1 MDEAQKF
8 LADRLLSQE
17 RPITYRELSR
27 ALDLH
32 VNTAKGLLYEFHER
46 QNALRAGSVHATYL
60 LAGVKASK
68 APQEDADVGLSSSAP
83 EPPTE
88 PLPIQTVALVGEN
101 RLKDL
106 LREFSEVTSI
116 HIYSLAISQI
126 KDVAILA
133 EIANSLPEA
142 SKDESSPDPSKYGA
156 IPNPLVRRRR
166 DPRGR
171 PAPKPAGSAPK
182 PAGSAPKPAQQG
194 KAPQA
199 EKSQVV
205 KTEKKESKDAD
216 LLRRSSSASTS
227 KLSQGKKPSEKSQ
240 PVKSEKQSPAEAP
253 SKASAPAPKR
263 SSSGNIMQS
272 FAKAAAKPPRQPKK
286 AKEEAEAATMSD
298 DGEADDS
305 DILPPSKRKCGADVD
320 AATKSRKDRAD
331 ELKRM
336 MEEDD
341 DDDDDEQDAKES
353 QADQDE
359 EMQDVAATD
368 PKKEQSPAEEVTSNS
383 NGRRRGRRRVMK
395 KKRILD
401 EQGYMVTIQEA
412 GWESFSEEDVAPAP
426 AVVKKGPEKGK
437 KGGAGAK
444 GRGGNIM
451 AFFSKK

>member
-27 ALDLH
+27 ALNLH
-32 VNTAKGLLYEFHER
+32 VNIAKGLLFEFYER
-46 QNALRAGSVHATYL
+46 QNALRAGSIYATYL

-68 APQEDADVGLSSSAP
+68 APQGDADVGLSSSAP

-88 PLPIQTVALVGEN
+88 PLPIKTVALVGEN
-101 RLKDL
+101 RLQDL

-116 HIYSLAISQI
+116 HIYSLAVSRI

-142 SKDESSPDPSKYGA
+142 SKDEESSETSKYGA

-166 DPRGR
+166 DPRGK
-171 PAPKPAGSAPK
+171 PAPKPVGNASK
-182 PAGSAPKPAQQG
+182 PALQG
-194 KAPQA
+194 KASQV
-199 EKSQVV
+199 EKGQVV
-205 KTEKKESKDAD
+205 KTEKNDSKDAD

-227 KLSQGKKPSEKSQ
+227 KLSQGKKPTEKSQ
-240 PVKSEKQSPAEAP
+240 PMKSEKLSPAETPA
-253 SKASAPAPKR
+253 KASAPAPAPKR
-263 SSSGNIMQS
+263 SSSGSIMQS

-286 AKEEAEAATMSD
+286 VKQEEAPATMSD

-305 DILPPSKRKCGADVD
+305 DILPPSKRKCGADTD
-320 AATKSRKDRAD
+320 AATRSRKDRAD

-341 DDDDDEQDAKES
+341 EDDEQDVKES

-359 EMQDVAATD
+359 EMQDVADTE
-368 PKKEQSPAEEVTSNS
+368 PKKDQSPAEEVTSSS

-401 EQGYMVTIQEA
+401 DEGYMVTIQEA

-426 AVVKKGPEKGK
+426 AVVNKGPEKGK